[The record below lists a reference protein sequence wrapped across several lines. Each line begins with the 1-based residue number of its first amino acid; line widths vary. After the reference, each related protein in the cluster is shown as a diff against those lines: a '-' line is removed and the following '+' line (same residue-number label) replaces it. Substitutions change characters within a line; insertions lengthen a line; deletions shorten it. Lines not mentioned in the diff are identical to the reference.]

1 MSNLLQAALDYA
13 DKGWYVFPC
22 REKLGTPYE
31 KDGEIITPTEKSPYI
46 AGGLHSASRDAEQI
60 KEWWTVYPN
69 ALIGVNTGKSGLF
82 VVDIDRKNVNGFET
96 FSTWEVND
104 SKGFHSRTPSGGMHI
119 IFTGVGKSST
129 NVKTGIDTRGDG
141 GYIIVPPSKI
151 LEGKVTGDYVKFDD
165 WSGTPG
171 VIPDGLMSKLFPQDT
186 TEYVRGTSSLS
197 FDGKRQL
204 SRASLNF
211 LIEGAPEGER
221 NSTLFK
227 VMADFAGCGYTKE
240 ETKEAILPVCE
251 RIGLGR
257 SECIEVLNHAYSKPR
272 TASIPDSIQ
281 EKILLHGKKVVKS
294 ITYAEQA
301 IIEDALIGCM
311 LNDNSNIGVIN
322 DILDFDDFQVLKNRW
337 IYKTINY
344 LSATSSGRLDYIIV
358 YDAVSRETD
367 KVSFED
373 LATIVE
379 KYKNIDTELA
389 ISYAE
394 IIKEK
399 SALRKVEALM
409 DNKEQYFES
418 GNLLEV
424 VTAIERDLTNIA
436 IAGGAKSTAVL
447 DSEQA
452 VEMVKVQTELRRKGE
467 SGQLEIGFPMFD
479 RYLGGLYPNELVIL
493 AARAGQGKCLAKG
506 TRVIMFDGTMKKV
519 EDIKVGDLVMGVD
532 SKPRTVLSLSHGFDN
547 MYKVSQNRGIDYI
560 VNSNHILSLK
570 KSYNDYA
577 GMHGEVTN
585 ISIKEYTSLGKRRKR
600 DLKGYKVAVEFP
612 KKELPLEPYMLG
624 VWLGDGSSAKASIT
638 SADKEISQYIYKFA
652 KQNNY
657 KVGEYYRKDDT
668 KTCTYSISGG
678 FKVLL
683 RDTVGV
689 LNNKHIPHIYLTS
702 SREDRLEL
710 LAGLLDTDGYSSYN
724 GFEITQKNKE
734 LAYQI
739 KWLADSLGFRTSIRE
754 VKKGI
759 KATGFV
765 GTYYRVVING
775 KLWEIPTKIK
785 RKQIKESV
793 KRIDQTVTGI
803 TVTECGIG
811 EYYGFT
817 IDGDNLF
824 LLEDFTV
831 THNSALALSIANYV
845 AIRKRKTVAFFS
857 LEMSTHETICRLIC
871 QLSGLAY
878 RDVFQGRL
886 TEEEWVKYGEATEQ
900 IKNSPLYF
908 DDSFGLTV
916 PEMRSKIR
924 RLMDEGLALVVIDQ
938 LEQVRGYDSL
948 APHLRMDRLAYEI
961 KSLTQEFNVPI
972 ILNHQLNR
980 NITDRRFKDAEPQL
994 SDLNQAGEKPANQV
1008 WSIVCKTDEEG
1019 INYDYAIKM
1028 LKNRNGTKLRIPMT
1042 FMGERML
1049 FAPVYD
1055 GEDMSANNSYTSELP
1070 DESYMQEEMSTIDW
1084 IPS

>member
-240 ETKEAILPVCE
+240 ETKEALLPLCE

-479 RYLGGLYPNELVIL
+479 RYLGGLYPNELVVL
-493 AARAGQGKCLAKG
+493 AARAGQGK
-506 TRVIMFDGTMKKV
+506 T
-519 EDIKVGDLVMGVD
+519 
-532 SKPRTVLSLSHGFDN
+532 
-547 MYKVSQNRGIDYI
+547 
-560 VNSNHILSLK
+560 
-570 KSYNDYA
+570 
-577 GMHGEVTN
+577 
-585 ISIKEYTSLGKRRKR
+585 
-600 DLKGYKVAVEFP
+600 
-612 KKELPLEPYMLG
+612 
-624 VWLGDGSSAKASIT
+624 
-638 SADKEISQYIYKFA
+638 
-652 KQNNY
+652 
-657 KVGEYYRKDDT
+657 
-668 KTCTYSISGG
+668 
-678 FKVLL
+678 
-683 RDTVGV
+683 
-689 LNNKHIPHIYLTS
+689 
-702 SREDRLEL
+702 
-710 LAGLLDTDGYSSYN
+710 
-724 GFEITQKNKE
+724 
-734 LAYQI
+734 
-739 KWLADSLGFRTSIRE
+739 
-754 VKKGI
+754 
-759 KATGFV
+759 
-765 GTYYRVVING
+765 
-775 KLWEIPTKIK
+775 
-785 RKQIKESV
+785 
-793 KRIDQTVTGI
+793 
-803 TVTECGIG
+803 
-811 EYYGFT
+811 
-817 IDGDNLF
+817 
-824 LLEDFTV
+824 
-831 THNSALALSIANYV
+831 ALALSIANYV

-857 LEMSTHETICRLIC
+857 LEMSTHEIICRLIC

-924 RLMDEGLALVVIDQ
+924 KLMDEGLALVVIDQ

-1049 FAPVYD
+1049 FAPVYE